1 MVDYKALTIA
11 ATILLL
17 SGTVAGGD
25 EITKTAIGDP
35 ASGAVLYQQR
45 CGACHSLDQN
55 RIGPMHRNLYGA
67 AAGAVDGF
75 AYSPALAD
83 LDVTWTDAT
92 LDAWLLNPG
101 EMAPGTRMGYRLPDA
116 QERAD
121 IIAYLRAVATAPDG
135 AGSIGDE

>member
-1 MVDYKALTIA
+1 MASCRTLMTA

-25 EITKTAIGDP
+25 EITNGASGDP
-35 ASGAVLYQQR
+35 ATGAVLYQQR

-67 AAGAVDGF
+67 AAAAVDGF

-83 LDVTWTDAT
+83 LDIIWTDAT

-101 EMAPGTRMGYRLPDA
+101 AMAPGTRMGYRLPDA

-121 IIAYLRAVATAPDG
+121 IIAYLRAVAAAPGG
-135 AGSIGDE
+135 ASSTGDE